1 DRSVAR
7 ARRAA
12 AASARRVRRAGRRR
26 VELAR
31 RGPPG
36 TPRSARRAARHLRAS
51 TRRVSWGARAGPS
64 RLRGP
69 ASPSQ
74 TRAVVVNERTR
85 VVIVGAGPAGA
96 ALALLL
102 GPSRHAARARVARR
116 PLRTSADMVGSRRA
130 AARRRR
136 APDVAGRRDAIVAAN
151 HRVPVL
157 ARLVPE
163 APDRIAARAAAVA
176 AIEAERR
183 PEIEAIQAMQTRQT
197 KMFERGYTPL
207 RAALFRLMLRVG
219 PLLRSWSRRRTV
231 FGRTS
236 PWSN

>member
-1 DRSVAR
+1 
-7 ARRAA
+7 
-12 AASARRVRRAGRRR
+12 
-26 VELAR
+26 
-31 RGPPG
+31 
-36 TPRSARRAARHLRAS
+36 
-51 TRRVSWGARAGPS
+51 
-64 RLRGP
+64 
-69 ASPSQ
+69 
-74 TRAVVVNERTR
+74 
-85 VVIVGAGPAGA
+85 
-96 ALALLL
+96 
-102 GPSRHAARARVARR
+102 
-116 PLRTSADMVGSRRA
+116 MVGSRRA

-151 HRVPVL
+151 HLVPVL

-236 PWSN
+236 PWSNCGCDCRRVHERRAVRRKPSAAASERDSRAANRSPTVRSHSSGCRSGAEGSTS